1 MQASILDRVTLL
13 QDYPSWFYECLIVP
27 GCFLQTVHILPIII
41 ISSFVMIP
49 YLAFLAVLFYGTVAF
64 QSILFPFFF
73 LYFMY
78 MKSADPRI
86 QACCLC
92 QTVLIFSDRYFSP
105 YRIIDCLTTFFSNK
119 HQLVKCFHRYLS
131 CGLFSSAE
139 ESEGFAMKPRHSRCA
154 VLPVFMGCLGR
165 RLISTQ
171 QNRDRAKR
179 YHEISTTLFKQ
190 CLEKRLRLYSPD
202 DIRIL
207 ELIVPAGGDP
217 VESLLHQQRV
227 LGCNHKI
234 VAQTQLYISSNYMS
248 NFVSASSFLTCIERF
263 ETMSSAMG
271 LLHPETLSILLEV
284 AVQLKSKFV
293 LDWTRKKMER
303 SIGLSHPLFYKY
315 EAADAFI
322 ISRAR
327 PSVDS
332 PEIGSGPLYP
342 THLAPTILEKL
353 RCIDSLTGPPSKLE
367 LWQAKFRRFYYRSS
381 HLDLDL
387 FRVPH
392 EMAILSKFNL
402 PLSHQASTTTV
413 EANSVPGDD
422 IVSRG
427 SSVHHEPT
435 VNAASADHLPPKA
448 ASIKYIPSVRL
459 PEFYR
464 KLTGFPYLIEFLDI
478 FLVPTPCPS
487 LPPLYCAD
495 WFLRADFFPAAV
507 MALYHIVPVRCEIT
521 RLICR
526 RSHPSNDSPSKR
538 FLFDEF
544 YNLEQSIVNHALLSG
559 GDEARMAIDIITSSG
574 VTGYCLLRVL
584 FDVFLKIALNEAHD
598 AQSEI
603 GELLLL

>member
-1 MQASILDRVTLL
+1 
-13 QDYPSWFYECLIVP
+13 
-27 GCFLQTVHILPIII
+27 
-41 ISSFVMIP
+41 
-49 YLAFLAVLFYGTVAF
+49 
-64 QSILFPFFF
+64 
-73 LYFMY
+73 
-78 MKSADPRI
+78 MKSAEPQK
-86 QACCLC
+86 QACCLF
-92 QTVLIFSDRYFSP
+92 VAFMNFLDRYFGVQ
-105 YRIIDCLTTFFSNK
+105 RISACLTTFFSNK
-119 HQLVKCFHRYLS
+119 HWRLVKCFHRYIS
-131 CGLFSSAE
+131 CGLFSSEE
-139 ESEGFAMKPRHSRCA
+139 ESENFAMQPRHSRCI

-165 RLISTQ
+165 RLLSSQ
-171 QNRDRAKR
+171 QNRDRVKR
-179 YHEISTTLFKQ
+179 YREISRTLFKH
-190 CLEKRLRLYSPD
+190 CLDKRLRVYSPD

-207 ELIVPAGGDP
+207 ELIVPVGGDP

-248 NFVSASSFLTCIERF
+248 DFVSAPSFLTCIERF

-315 EAADAFI
+315 EMADAFI
-322 ISRAR
+322 SRA
-327 PSVDS
+327 PSFFL
-332 PEIGSGPLYP
+332 IGSGTLHP

-353 RCIDSLTGPPSKLE
+353 RYIDSLTGKPSKLE

-381 HLDLDL
+381 HLDLDI
-387 FRVPH
+387 FRIPH
-392 EMAILSKFNL
+392 EMAILSKVNL
-402 PLSHQASTTTV
+402 PSSHQASATAV
-413 EANSVPGDD
+413 VANSMPGDD

-427 SSVHHEPT
+427 SSVHHRRVAVGGGGGRVAVGGGGGRVAVGDEPT

-464 KLTGFPYLIEFLDI
+464 KLYGFPYLIEFLDI
-478 FLVPTPCPS
+478 FLVPTPGPS

-507 MALYHIVPVRCEIT
+507 MALYHIVPVRCDIT

-526 RSHPSNDSPSKR
+526 RSHPTNDSPSKR
-538 FLFDEF
+538 FLFENF
-544 YNLEQSIVNHALLSG
+544 HNLEQSVVNHALLSG
-559 GDEARMAIDIITSSG
+559 GDEARMAIDVITSSS

-584 FDVFLKIALNEAHD
+584 FDVFLKIALYEAHD

-603 GELLLL
+603 GELLLLCL